1 MESLLTGYHSPSFLN
16 VMQRRLTSR
25 LYTFVLSLVRERGVA
40 QWWKQSSPVNVVCVH
55 IPQLMPEW
63 MPLVG
68 QVCCCMVLFIAL
80 GNFSTGTYN
89 KFHNPTTSR
98 KAAISNVYCHFNLKH
113 TINTCE
119 KILRAPA
126 AKLVLIIKANLYL
139 VVNLYLSSLVLK
151 YYQLIFIVLNG
162 QTVKQSVGHS
172 PKLTS

>member
-1 MESLLTGYHSPSFLN
+1 MKAVVSYQRGLCSHPTAEARVDAVCGSSLLL
-16 VMQRRLTSR
+16 
-25 LYTFVLSLVRERGVA
+25 
-40 QWWKQSSPVNVVCVH
+40 
-55 IPQLMPEW
+55 
-63 MPLVG
+63 
-68 QVCCCMVLFIAL
+68 VLFIAL

-126 AKLVLIIKANLYL
+126 AKLVLITKANLYL